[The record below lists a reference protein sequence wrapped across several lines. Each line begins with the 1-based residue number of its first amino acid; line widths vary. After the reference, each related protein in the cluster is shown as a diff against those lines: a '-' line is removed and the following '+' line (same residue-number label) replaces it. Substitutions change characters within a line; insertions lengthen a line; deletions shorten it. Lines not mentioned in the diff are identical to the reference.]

1 MSPAQD
7 GTGHKWREEEGAGSQ
22 PRHCLTAVYNAQPQ
36 GLFPVIE
43 QPEKS
48 VNPGSCTCMTGTYT
62 GQHILPG
69 LPNPMPSSLP
79 PRTVVDQQRQRKSR
93 QHEGAALTFASCLV
107 TKSTKPKPLCTPVP
121 VIFFGRRTVFS
132 SPKVLETKGRHRRLG
147 AEACEGG
154 RGSGLRLRSQPLQ
167 VTGDRWFQGH
177 PPPRHIHVASHS
189 PTASPHSAGVASFFL
204 LATKWG
210 REGTI
215 RLEVLMEKFW
225 CLSCH
230 LGDTWT
236 PVLSPWDE
244 SCTHCARSG
253 RDCLCLRVKAR
264 DVGVLPRLSQA
275 VST

>member
-1 MSPAQD
+1 M
-7 GTGHKWREEEGAGSQ
+7 
-22 PRHCLTAVYNAQPQ
+22 
-36 GLFPVIE
+36 
-43 QPEKS
+43 
-48 VNPGSCTCMTGTYT
+48 
-62 GQHILPG
+62 
-69 LPNPMPSSLP
+69 
-79 PRTVVDQQRQRKSR
+79 
-93 QHEGAALTFASCLV
+93 
-107 TKSTKPKPLCTPVP
+107 TKSTKQKPLCAPVP

-154 RGSGLRLRSQPLQ
+154 RGSELRLRSQPLQ

-244 SCTHCARSG
+244 SCTHCARLG

-264 DVGVLPRLSQA
+264 DVGVLPPPLSFPGGLHISWLTPSRGILSANLTVQHSEDTRLLLTPCPPQA
-275 VST
+275 SLLIPLKQHSAAE